1 MRNFHLEQK
10 VDSII
15 ITGRSTSYLISNED
29 VNETF
34 ASLHNITNDGII
46 FDFIDANRFIPYANE
61 NPLIIHK
68 AVHEGISYLESTWET
83 TSQEN
88 FMLDWTA
95 KYYIIQEQVKPPIF
109 ECVCYVK

>member
-1 MRNFHLEQK
+1 MIAIAEEIRIVILSLGDMRNFHLEQK

-34 ASLHNITNDGII
+34 ASLHNNITNDGVII

-61 NPLIIHK
+61 TLLSFIKQYMKELAI
-68 AVHEGISYLESTWET
+68 
-83 TSQEN
+83 
-88 FMLDWTA
+88 
-95 KYYIIQEQVKPPIF
+95 
-109 ECVCYVK
+109 

>member
-1 MRNFHLEQK
+1 LSFYPWRHAEFSSRTK

-34 ASLHNITNDGII
+34 ASLHNNITNDGVII

-68 AVHEGISYLESTWET
+68 AVHEGI
-83 TSQEN
+83 
-88 FMLDWTA
+88 
-95 KYYIIQEQVKPPIF
+95 I
-109 ECVCYVK
+109 